1 MEEEEEA
8 DEHEKGRE
16 REAGGVDD
24 REGGGKAEKGP
35 HETHTRPKKEE
46 EEEEKKKKSFV
57 GRATWKVKRPRSM
70 AGLATRVQVAS
81 DARQRHPAA
90 NVRTCNLHPRPPPTG
105 LILLSRVI
113 WPPRSSDWWLFFLIH
128 HVDHVSFSSTFATF
142 SLSSVIGEPVII
154 KQRQLI
160 DRKSHLRGR
169 EKKLLLLF
177 DWNVGRRAAA
187 ATK

>member
-1 MEEEEEA
+1 VEEEEEA

-16 REAGGVDD
+16 RGGGVDD

-90 NVRTCNLHPRPPPTG
+90 AVRITRHP
-105 LILLSRVI
+105 S
-113 WPPRSSDWWLFFLIH
+113 
-128 HVDHVSFSSTFATF
+128 
-142 SLSSVIGEPVII
+142 
-154 KQRQLI
+154 
-160 DRKSHLRGR
+160 
-169 EKKLLLLF
+169 
-177 DWNVGRRAAA
+177 A
-187 ATK
+187 ATHWPYLVVAGDLAPSPDWCFFSIHVTRVVLVEFCYIFICYLCACYYKAEAIN